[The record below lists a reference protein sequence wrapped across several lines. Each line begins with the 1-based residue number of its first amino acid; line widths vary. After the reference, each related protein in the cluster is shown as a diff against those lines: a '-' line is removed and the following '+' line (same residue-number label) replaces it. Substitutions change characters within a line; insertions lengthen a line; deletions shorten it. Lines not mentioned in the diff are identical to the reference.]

1 MIRFFFKKLFFIYN
15 QRICNM
21 SNEDGRPQFFR
32 HLELDEADIRFLYS
46 FRELKQNMLR
56 DGRDEYCNGKTYEK

>member
-1 MIRFFFKKLFFIYN
+1 
-15 QRICNM
+15 M